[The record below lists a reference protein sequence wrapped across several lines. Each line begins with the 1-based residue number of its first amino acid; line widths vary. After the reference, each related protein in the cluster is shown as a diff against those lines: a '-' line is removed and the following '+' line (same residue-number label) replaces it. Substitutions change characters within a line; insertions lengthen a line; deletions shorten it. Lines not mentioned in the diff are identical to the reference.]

1 MLCDKCGKNPA
12 TTHYTQIIN
21 GQKKEY
27 HLCSQCAQA
36 MGGQELF
43 SGFPNLFG
51 SLFSQPSFQPGRS
64 AQVMERRCSRCG
76 TSFSDIAETGLMG
89 CADCYNAFLKEL
101 TPSISRIHGKTAH
114 VGKVPKSAGGNV
126 KLKNQLMEAKRK
138 LQEAIEAEEFEKAV
152 TLRDEIRELNERLGE
167 GNDNK

>member
-1 MLCDKCGKNPA
+1 
-12 TTHYTQIIN
+12 
-21 GQKKEY
+21 
-27 HLCSQCAQA
+27 
-36 MGGQELF
+36 
-43 SGFPNLFG
+43 
-51 SLFSQPSFQPGRS
+51 
-64 AQVMERRCSRCG
+64 
-76 TSFSDIAETGLMG
+76 MG